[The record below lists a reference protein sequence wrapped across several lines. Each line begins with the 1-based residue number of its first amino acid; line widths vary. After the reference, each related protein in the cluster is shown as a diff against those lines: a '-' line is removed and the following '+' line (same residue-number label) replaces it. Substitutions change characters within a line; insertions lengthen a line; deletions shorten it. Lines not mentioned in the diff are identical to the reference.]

1 MLERMSGRKRFP
13 FFNLGQSKGATS
25 APSQSTSGHPTAGSM
40 QAAGA
45 LSTLLV
51 PAGDGALE
59 RVMQE
64 YVSKL
69 SNDDK
74 EAFVRSAPQD
84 IIGHLQKI
92 QHNIRSPITNTHM
105 TRVEKVL
112 QHIKKFMSSLT
123 IIIQHHPEIS
133 SLVLGGFNC
142 ILMVGNSS
150 TCYSS
155 DSS

>member
-25 APSQSTSGHPTAGSM
+25 APSQSTSGNPTAGSM

-51 PAGDGALE
+51 PAGDGVLE

-64 YVSKL
+64 YESKL

-74 EAFVRSAPQD
+74 EAFQYPQD
-84 IIGHLQKI
+84 IIGRLQEM
-92 QHNIRSPITNTHM
+92 QLDSRSAISNTHI

-112 QHIKKFMSSLT
+112 QCLRRFMSSLT
-123 IIIQHHPEIS
+123 TFIQHHPEIS
-133 SLVLGGFNC
+133 SLVVGGFNC
-142 ILMVGNSS
+142 IMTVSNNS
-150 TCYSS
+150 TCYSP